1 VGPISRPP
9 SISAA
14 TGSCSQALPPQQP
27 DFKAESLAICNKQSS
42 NLSNGDQV
50 IANGEALDKAEAQQA
65 AAVEQI
71 KKKEVPV
78 DWLDEQFLFMLETY
92 LLALPMRKV
101 ESASM
106 TNIKHLFT

>member
-1 VGPISRPP
+1 M
-9 SISAA
+9 
-14 TGSCSQALPPQQP
+14 
-27 DFKAESLAICNKQSS
+27 
-42 NLSNGDQV
+42 
-50 IANGEALDKAEAQQA
+50 ANGEASEKL
-65 AAVEQI
+65 AVPMATTSTDQI
-71 KKKEVPV
+71 KKKEVPI